1 MQNAK
6 NYISKAWSNIDP
18 FLCIKRLF
26 AFVMFIELWLEI
38 KTHHL
43 SECRLK
49 ATFMIDFVSIQ
60 QSLVYKN
67 NIGGIYMYMCDHWR
81 LFSTIEMQI
90 WETCE
95 PFLKIYRPIKTIFI
109 WIW

>member
-1 MQNAK
+1 MQK
-6 NYISKAWSNIDP
+6 ITYQKHGVTLIP

-67 NIGGIYMYMCDHWR
+67 NIGGIYM
-81 LFSTIEMQI
+81 
-90 WETCE
+90 
-95 PFLKIYRPIKTIFI
+95 
-109 WIW
+109 

>member
-49 ATFMIDFVSIQ
+49 AAFMIDFVSIQ

-67 NIGGIYMYMCDHWR
+67 NIGGIYM
-81 LFSTIEMQI
+81 
-90 WETCE
+90 
-95 PFLKIYRPIKTIFI
+95 
-109 WIW
+109 